1 MNNSGA
7 GPNSSWRRWW
17 CGCAG
22 LVLALATSPSGGH
35 PRVPDACVAA
45 TQRQPYAPRSFLGY
59 ACEEPDC
66 AAHKAG
72 FAWADRMGVTDPRDC
87 AVASLAGFEQGC
99 RAFAEETVTAEQSG
113 FEWAR
118 ENEVVDGLPV
128 PRGGATVRGRL
139 RRVCHRLRRPGA
151 GEVKRARSATNRFRR
166 RGSPGK
172 LPG

>member
-7 GPNSSWRRWW
+7 GPNSSWRHWW

-22 LVLALATSPSGGH
+22 LVLALGNEPVGGH

-113 FEWAR
+113 FECAR
-118 ENEVVDGLPV
+118 ENEVVD
-128 PRGGATVRGRL
+128 
-139 RRVCHRLRRPGA
+139 VCLCRGA
-151 GEVKRARSATNRFRR
+151 GPRFEAGCDAHVTGFGDRARER
-166 RGSPGK
+166 
-172 LPG
+172 